1 MYLINIFFYMKIIK
15 GKENGSIRNN
25 YIYLS
30 DNIINEFSL
39 YDNKD
44 KVIKLTNI
52 KNSTTIYTKWNGG
65 LINNSK
71 EDCFEFSSFFC
82 KDKNIAEEYF
92 YFELTE
98 GESIEKLILT
108 PLNNNDFLAVDSY
121 SDFFEEEFLN
131 QIAIVYNKEII
142 PFYLPFDNK
151 ICFLQANIDKNYGR
165 LSEDCEITIQYVPPK
180 EEKEISTNKKRIII
194 LDSFK
199 KTVDNLFKIN
209 REIFYLRLKEEEENS
224 VWRYCDEQNMIS
236 NNKSSTFPY
245 QKGFWIGKEIA
256 NEITSISLP
265 KFVIM
270 NCAFFVNDSLSYEKF
285 KIDEIIKN
293 RELYYKY
300 LQSEIKILFFSNNN
314 SINAFKT
321 FLLSLKPFI
330 FTNNFIY
337 QFDDYIFSIQL
348 PNNNK
353 QDYSTFSS
361 FLGDL
366 PILFDDNIDISLCK
380 IVFSNDLYLK
390 ISYSLLYKNK
400 RYLSL
405 KNIENENI
413 SKSLL
418 TFHKK
423 EIIDVNI
430 EPIINNINLFFQNRD
445 INNQNILIFAPKVN
459 IYSYLNRINSNLKKN
474 SYQYLYIDLSIFDCN
489 HLSKEKYNK
498 IKEYVK
504 ECFSNIEN
512 YDSKYIVFIKNF
524 CVREITN
531 RDEQSQIIRDTSSE
545 FYLNKIEL
553 FLFSLLRK
561 TQKEKNYFIL
571 NIFENDTTNKN
582 LLELNISSKIY
593 YIKETLTQNH
603 FSKIQKLNPEIIQP
617 LMNSTWNDFIQS
629 QVTQKKQKNELNPS
643 KDYTFSSVCNMNKVK
658 EEISDMLTLPTKF
671 KELFPNQELPIQLS
685 KGCLLIGP
693 SGCGKTYIAKSIKNE
708 FKINFISIKA
718 TDILGK
724 YIGQSEAAIRDIFL
738 KAKEKT
744 PCVLFIDNIEALTPV
759 RGSSNGINDR
769 IVNQFLTYLDG
780 VEERKE
786 VFVIAATSNP
796 YLIDPAI
803 RRPGR
808 LDCSLLCDYP
818 NVDEKVEAFMFYL
831 KQIGNKELIKKEN
844 EIKELC
850 NSLNYYT
857 YADVNLIVYNAYM
870 IKVKEAIEKKN
881 DKEVEEID
889 IESLKK
895 GVEQLNKRLNY
906 KEIEL
911 YNEIRNKNKSNESSF
926 MKPDSKQTFI

>member
-1 MYLINIFFYMKIIK
+1 MKIIK

-44 KVIKLTNI
+44 KVIRLTNI

-71 EDCFEFSSFFC
+71 EDCVEFSSFFC
-82 KDKNIAEEYF
+82 KDKNIEEEYF

-98 GESIEKLILT
+98 GESIEKLTLT
-108 PLNNNDFLAVDSY
+108 PLNNNDFLSVDSY

-151 ICFLQANIDKNYGR
+151 ICFLQANIDKNFGR
-165 LSEDCEITIQYVPPK
+165 LSEDCEITIQYIPPK
-180 EEKEISTNKKRIII
+180 EEKEIYTDKKRIVKI
-194 LDSFK
+194 DSFK
-199 KTVDNLFKIN
+199 KKIDDLFTLN
-209 REIFYLRLKEEEENS
+209 RELFYLTLKEEDKNS
-224 VWRYCDEQNMIS
+224 IWRYCDEKNILS
-236 NNKSSTFPY
+236 GNKTSAFPY
-245 QKGFWIGKEIA
+245 QKGFWIGKEMQ
-256 NEITSISLP
+256 NEISLP

-270 NCAFFVNDSLSYEKF
+270 NCAFFINDSLSYQKF
-285 KIDEIIKN
+285 TIDEIIKN

-300 LQSEIKILFFSNNN
+300 IQSEIKISFFSNNN
-314 SINAFKT
+314 SITSFKT

-330 FTNNFIY
+330 FTNNFVY
-337 QFDDYIFSIQL
+337 QFDNYIFSIQL
-348 PNNNK
+348 QNSNK
-353 QDYSTFSS
+353 EDFSAFSS
-361 FLGDL
+361 FQGDF
-366 PILFDDNIDISLCK
+366 PILLDNNIDISLCK

-390 ISYSLLYKNK
+390 FSYALLYKNK

-405 KNIENENI
+405 KNIENERIN
-413 SKSLL
+413 KSLL
-418 TFHKK
+418 TVHKK

-430 EPIINNINLFFQNRD
+430 EPIINNINLFFSNRD
-445 INNQNILIFAPKVN
+445 INNNNILIFAPKVN
-459 IYSYLNRINSNLKKN
+459 IYSYLNRINTYLKKN
-474 SYQYLYIDLSIFDCN
+474 NYKYLYIDLSIFDCN
-489 HLSKEKYNK
+489 HLSLEKYKK

-504 ECFSNIEN
+504 ECLSIIETN
-512 YDSKYIVFIKNF
+512 DSKYILLIKNF
-524 CVREITN
+524 YVREITN
-531 RDEQSQIIRDTSSE
+531 KDEQSQIIRDTLNE
-545 FYLNKIEL
+545 FYFNKVQL
-553 FLFSLLRK
+553 FLYSLLSK
-561 TQKEKNYFIL
+561 AQKEKQCFII
-571 NIFENDTTNKN
+571 NIFENDSTNKN
-582 LLELNISSKIY
+582 LLQLNICNKIY

-603 FSKIQKLNPEIIQP
+603 FSTLQKLNPEISQSIIG
-617 LMNSTWNDFIQS
+617 SSWSDFIQS
-629 QVTQKKQKNELNPS
+629 QVTLKNQKNEKNS
-643 KDYTFSSVCNMNKVK
+643 CKDYTFSSVCNMGKVK
-658 EEISDMLTLPTKF
+658 EQISDMLTLPTKF

-693 SGCGKTYIAKSIKNE
+693 SGCGKTYIANSLKNE
-708 FKINFISIKA
+708 FKINFFSIKA

-724 YIGQSEAAIRDIFL
+724 YIGQSESAIRDIFL

-744 PCVLFIDNIEALTPV
+744 PCVLFFDNIEALTPV

-808 LDCSLLCDYP
+808 LDSSLLCDYP
-818 NVDEKVEAFMFYL
+818 NLDEKVEAFMFYL
-831 KQIGNKELIKKEN
+831 KQIGNKEVKQS
-844 EIKELC
+844 EIKEFC
-850 NSLNYYT
+850 KGLNYYT

-870 IKVKEAIEKKN
+870 IKVKEAIEKKK

-906 KEIEL
+906 NEIEL
-911 YNEIRNKNKSNESSF
+911 YNEIRNKMNKIPSDSSF